1 MDSFTDRRAALSLR
15 SRRRRQGPCAAVAEL
30 VITHG
35 SVAEEPQGWV
45 GVQAA
50 RVIRDTQA
58 VSIASCRINYCGE
71 LHRMTRYAQGL

>member
-30 VITHG
+30 VITHD
-35 SVAEEPQGWV
+35 SVVEEPQGWV

-58 VSIASCRINYCGE
+58 VSVASCRVNHCGDV
-71 LHRMTRYAQGL
+71 HCMTSYAEGI